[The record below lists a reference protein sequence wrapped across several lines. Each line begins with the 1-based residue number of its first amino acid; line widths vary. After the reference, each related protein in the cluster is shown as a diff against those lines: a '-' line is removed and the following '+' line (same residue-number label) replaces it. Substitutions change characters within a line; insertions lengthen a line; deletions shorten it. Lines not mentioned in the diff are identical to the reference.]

1 MVKVL
6 FVCLGN
12 ICRSP
17 TAEGIFRDLVERHGL
32 GREIATDSAGTGGWH
47 VGQPPDSRAQAE
59 ALKRGIDIS
68 RLRARQVRAADFRDF
83 DHVIAMDR
91 RNHAELDALR
101 PAGGRAQLKLLLEY
115 APALGRL
122 DVPDPYYGGADGFAR
137 VIDMIELAARGLLAA
152 VRADSGRTDAG
163 PG

>member
-32 GREIATDSAGTGGWH
+32 GREIATDSAGTGDWH
-47 VGQPPDSRAQAE
+47 VGQPPDSHAQAE
-59 ALKRGIDIS
+59 ALKRSIDIS
-68 RLRARQVRAADFRDF
+68 RLRARQVCVDDFRDF
-83 DHVIAMDR
+83 DHMIAMDR
-91 RNHAELDALR
+91 RNYAALDALR
-101 PAGGRAQLKLLLEY
+101 PAGARVQLKLLLEF

-122 DVPDPYYGGADGFAR
+122 DVPDPYYGGAGGFAR
-137 VIDMIELAARGLLAA
+137 VIDMIELAARGLFTA
-152 VRADSGRTDAG
+152 VRTDSGRVDSGAH
-163 PG
+163 

>member
-32 GREIATDSAGTGGWH
+32 DREIATDSAGTGNWH
-47 VGQPPDSRAQAE
+47 VGQPPDPRAQAE

-68 RLRARQVRAADFRDF
+68 GLRARQVRAADFQDV
-83 DHVIAMDR
+83 DHMIAMDR

-101 PAGGRAQLKLLLEY
+101 PAGARAQLKLLLEF
-115 APALGRL
+115 APALGWL
-122 DVPDPYYGGADGFAR
+122 DVPDPYYGGAHGFAR
-137 VIDMIELAARGLLAA
+137 VIDMIELASRGSARRGA
-152 VRADSGRTDAG
+152 R
-163 PG
+163 